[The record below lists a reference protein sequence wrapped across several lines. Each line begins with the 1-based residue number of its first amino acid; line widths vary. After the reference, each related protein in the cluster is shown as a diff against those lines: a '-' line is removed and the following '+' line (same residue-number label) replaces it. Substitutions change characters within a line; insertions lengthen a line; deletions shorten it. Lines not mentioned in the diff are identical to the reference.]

1 MQTAA
6 LSEAALALL
15 RQLLEMRRSVVTDGN
30 REAYRE
36 LARAGI
42 MYPVTGFASGPE
54 ASFRFPEAGWEWVN
68 GPASPF
74 PSLDGR
80 NPRHRPPDRPGR

>member
-1 MQTAA
+1 MRREGIAMQAVA
-6 LSEAALALL
+6 LSEAARALL
-15 RQLLEMRRSVVTDGN
+15 RHILQTRRSVVTDGN

-42 MYPVTGFASGPE
+42 MYPVTGFRSGPE
-54 ASFRFPEAGWEWVN
+54 ANFRFTDAGWEWVN

-74 PSLDGR
+74 PSLAGTR
-80 NPRHRPPDRPGR
+80 APDR

>member
-1 MQTAA
+1 MPREERMQE
-6 LSEAALALL
+6 LSNAALALL
-15 RQLLEMRRSVVTDGN
+15 RQVLETRRSVGTDGN

-42 MYPVTGFASGPE
+42 MYPVTGFISGPE
-54 ASFRFPEAGWEWVN
+54 ANFRFTDFGWQWVN

-74 PSLDGR
+74 PSLAGTLA
-80 NPRHRPPDRPGR
+80 PDR